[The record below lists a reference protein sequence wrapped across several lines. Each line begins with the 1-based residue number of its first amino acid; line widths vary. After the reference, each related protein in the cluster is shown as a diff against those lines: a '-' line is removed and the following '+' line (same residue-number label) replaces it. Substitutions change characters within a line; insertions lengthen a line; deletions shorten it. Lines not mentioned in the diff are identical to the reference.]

1 MTKKI
6 LALLLT
12 FVSLT
17 SIALAWKSAEWKVS
31 FTEPAGWQKGW
42 VTEEGVKFASP
53 DGRGSVSLQC
63 EKSQQAEM
71 TQAQAKRQVA
81 QDINPWPMPHSK
93 VLGSRV
99 VKINGITMVKTTI
112 AIDISGGQRT
122 TMYTTIH
129 NHIDYSFML
138 NCEANAYSRMAPV
151 LDNMVKSAKFQ

>member
-31 FTEPAGWQKGW
+31 FTEPAGWQKHA
-42 VTEEGVKFASP
+42 TDMGVHFSSP

-63 EKSQQAEM
+63 EKSQQAVM
-71 TQAQAKRQVA
+71 TQAEAERHIKQNQ
-81 QDINPWPMPHSK
+81 NWPMPHSR
-93 VLGSRV
+93 VLGSKI

-112 AIDISGGQRT
+112 AIDLRGGQRT
-122 TMYTTIH
+122 TMYSTIR

-138 NCEANAYSRMAPV
+138 TCEANAYSRMAPV

>member
-53 DGRGSVSLQC
+53 DGKGDISLMC
-63 EKSQQAEM
+63 ERSQQAVM
-71 TQAQAKRQVA
+71 TQAEAERHIKQNQ
-81 QDINPWPMPHSK
+81 NWPMPHSR
-93 VLGSRV
+93 VLGNKI

-112 AIDISGGQRT
+112 AIDLRGGQRT
-122 TMYTTIH
+122 TMYSTIR
-129 NHIDYSFML
+129 NHIDYTFML
-138 NCEANAYSRMAPV
+138 NCEANAFSRMAPV
-151 LDNMVKSAKFQ
+151 LDNVVKSAKFQ